1 MKTLEIV
8 TKEVVDLHDFF
19 TEWFNGTVERDQLD
33 PQFLS
38 RLDKNVIFIPPEGHI
53 MTGDMLRGGFDRG
66 YGANKDFRT
75 KIRDVRIRH
84 EIGDLVM
91 AINTEWQMGT
101 ALSAEKNNARVTSVV
116 VKMTNPVTWLH
127 IHETWLPDALR
138 DAGSF
143 DF

>member
-1 MKTLEIV
+1 MNTLEIV
-8 TKEVVDLHDFF
+8 TKEVVDLHNFF
-19 TEWFNGTVERDQLD
+19 TEWFNGTVERGQLD

-38 RLDKNVIFIPPEGHI
+38 RLDTNIIFIPPEGHI

-75 KIRDVRIRH
+75 KIRDVMIRH

-91 AINTEWQMGT
+91 ATYTEWQMGA

-127 IHETWLPDALR
+127 IHETWLPDAIR
-138 DAGSF
+138 DAGAF

>member
-1 MKTLEIV
+1 MNTLEIV

-38 RLDKNVIFIPPEGHI
+38 RLDKNVTFIPPEGHI

-75 KIRDVRIRH
+75 KIRDVTIRH
-84 EIGDLVM
+84 EVGDLVM
-91 AINTEWQMGT
+91 ATYTEWQTGA

-116 VKMTNPVTWLH
+116 VKMSNPVTWLH
-127 IHETWLPDALR
+127 IHETWLPDTVR
-138 DAGSF
+138 DAGAF